1 MIKPKCVIAL
11 WGASNTGKSTTLNLL
26 IDELVAN
33 NGWIKEEDDRYS
45 PDRLVAIVFDNQI
58 IGISTGGDYGETTK
72 YACEF
77 FDKHNCSIVIT
88 ATRTRG
94 MTTNVLVDYASA
106 HNVNVSWVE
115 KDVVQDS
122 SIHLIVNL
130 TQVKQ
135 IRSLISAMN
144 KEMEV

>member
-1 MIKPKCVIAL
+1 MSQLNGIIAL

-33 NGWIKEEDDRYS
+33 NGWIKEEDDKYS
-45 PDRLVAIVFDNQI
+45 PDRQVAIVFDNQI

-88 ATRTRG
+88 ATRTKG
-94 MTTNVLVDYASA
+94 ETTSVLTEYASQD
-106 HNVNVSWVE
+106 NLQITWVK
-115 KDVVQDS
+115 KDSVQDS

-135 IRSLISAMN
+135 IRSLISAMS
-144 KEMEV
+144 KEMEA